1 MDKLTNK
8 KRILKA
14 LRSGMGTSNDIA
26 ERSGVKA
33 GTVRYYMSVFHA
45 EGLVTVD
52 HVDRVGNPCFVWRL
66 VDG

>member
-1 MDKLTNK
+1 MGKLTNK

-45 EGLVTVD
+45 DGLVTVD